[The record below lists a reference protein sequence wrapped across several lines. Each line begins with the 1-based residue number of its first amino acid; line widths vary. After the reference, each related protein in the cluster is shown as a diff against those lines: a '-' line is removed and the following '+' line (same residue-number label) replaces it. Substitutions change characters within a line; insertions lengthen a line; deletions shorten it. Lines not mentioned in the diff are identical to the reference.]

1 MLKGGLQLQI
11 GQKLAM
17 SPQMQ
22 QTIRLLQYST
32 IELQNQI
39 QEIMELN
46 PLLEMESA
54 PVVDKLDTQ
63 PDETDHSKQEAAEVI
78 PEEFPVDAEW
88 SDVYDNM
95 PDFSRRE
102 QSDYNYLE
110 NQGSSELSLHEHLM
124 QQLELMNLSP
134 VDYLICS
141 QLINNTRDNG
151 YLDDSLEDIL
161 ATLTDLE
168 LGPDIEIEMDEVV
181 AMQHLVQ
188 NFDPVGCASANLQE
202 CLQAQ
207 LTQIKSADETVAHAT
222 LILQHHMDDLAKQDM
237 KQLMK
242 QTGLSENL
250 ITMAVTKIR
259 SLNPKPGA
267 QFGIKDVEYIA
278 PEVYINRVENQW
290 EASLNPDV
298 SPDLK
303 IHSSYSGLIKR
314 GDQSKAN
321 QYLRERLQEA
331 RWFISSLNSRND
343 TILRVAQA
351 ITSRQQQYFDLGDI
365 AMQPMKLQ
373 DIANDLN
380 LHEST
385 ISRVTA
391 NKYMST
397 PYGLLEFKFFF
408 STQVSS
414 DTAGNTSSTATKAQI
429 KSLIDQENPQKP
441 LSDNKI
447 TTMLL
452 SERGVNVARRTVA
465 KYREAMSIPPS
476 HERKKIN

>member
-1 MLKGGLQLQI
+1 MLKAGLQLQI

-39 QEIMELN
+39 QEIMEQN

-54 PVVDKLDTQ
+54 PIVDKEDIQTTEQ
-63 PDETDHSKQEAAEVI
+63 SEAEVI
-78 PEEFPVDAEW
+78 PEELPVDAEW
-88 SDVYDNM
+88 ADVYDNM
-95 PDFSRRE
+95 PDFSRKE
-102 QSDYNYLE
+102 QTDYNYLE
-110 NQGSSELSLHEHLM
+110 NQGISELSLHEHLM
-124 QQLELMNLSP
+124 QQLELMNLGS
-134 VDYLICS
+134 VDHLICS
-141 QLINNTRDNG
+141 MLIHNTRDDG
-151 YLDDSLEDIL
+151 YLNECLETILESLSSV
-161 ATLTDLE
+161 ATDLGIDTE
-168 LGPDIEIEMDEVV
+168 VEIEIDEIV

-188 NFDPVGCASANLQE
+188 SFDPVGCASSCLQE
-202 CLQAQ
+202 CLLVQ
-207 LTQIKSADETVAHAT
+207 LAPADDDTIDHAI
-222 LILQHHMDDLAKQDM
+222 LILKHHMDDLAKQDM

-242 QTGLSENL
+242 HTGLPETL
-250 ITMAVTKIR
+250 VTRAVAMIR
-259 SLNPKPGA
+259 SLNPKPGL
-267 QFGIKDVEYIA
+267 QFGIRDVEYIA
-278 PEVYINRVENQW
+278 PEVYINRTGNQW
-290 EASLNPDV
+290 TASLNPEV

-314 GDQSKAN
+314 GDQSEAN

-331 RWFISSLNSRND
+331 RWFINSLNSRND
-343 TILRVAQA
+343 TILRVAEA
-351 ITSRQQQYFDLGDI
+351 IVNRQQEYFDKGDI

-373 DIANDLN
+373 DIANDLS

-397 PYGLLEFKFFF
+397 PHGLLEFKFFF
-408 STQVSS
+408 SAQVSS
-414 DTAGNTSSTATKAQI
+414 ETAGNTSSTATKAQI
-429 KSLIDQENPQKP
+429 KSLIDQENSQKP

-452 SERGVNVARRTVA
+452 VEKGVKVARRTVA
-465 KYREAMSIPPS
+465 KYREAMNIPPS
-476 HERKKIN
+476 NERKKIN